1 MAARGA
7 AAEADCADCQGT
19 GWAVRTVDGARRA
32 ERCDCWRVGVAGRM
46 LARARIPARYAKC
59 GFSTFVTYDNEKLE
73 RAFRKARE
81 FAGAFPVVDKGLLFI
96 GPCGVGKTHL
106 AVSVLREALAKGM
119 RGVYYD
125 TRSLLSAIRSTYNPV
140 TRASEAD
147 VLGEVMRAELLV
159 LDDLGAERLTDWVE
173 ETMHLIVNTRYNE
186 QRPTVFTTNY
196 EAKEPATATNYEA
209 KEPATA
215 ESRHFGP
222 GPGPTGEN
230 AALIERI
237 GGRLFSR
244 LREMCEFLEYDGPDY
259 REFEHPPTAENLHQK
274 WKMGARR
281 GSPKRTSA
289 RTRVRPPGGEPAL
302 GWSGGRAGT

>member
-106 AVSVLREALAKGM
+106 AVSVLREALGKGM

-147 VLGEVMRAELLV
+147 VLDEVMRAELLV

-196 EAKEPATATNYEA
+196 EDVPDEA
-209 KEPATA
+209 PDVDP
-215 ESRHFGP
+215 RHFGP
-222 GPGPTGEN
+222 GPGAGKAGKNE
-230 AALIERI
+230 ERLLDRV
-237 GGRLFSR
+237 GRRLLSR

-259 REFEHPPTAENLHQK
+259 REFEHPPTAEFLHQK

-281 GSPKRTSA
+281 GSPRRTSA
-289 RTRVRPPGGEPAL
+289 RTRARPPEGRPEL
-302 GWSGGRAGT
+302 GWAGGRAGT

>member
-1 MAARGA
+1 MTPGKKAPG
-7 AAEADCADCQGT
+7 EADCPRCQGT

-59 GFSTFVTYDNEKLE
+59 GFSTFLTYDNEKLL
-73 RAFRKARE
+73 RAVGKARK
-81 FAGAFPVVDKGLLFI
+81 FADELPVVDEGLLFI

-106 AVSVLREALAKGM
+106 AVSVLREALGKGM

-147 VLGEVMRAELLV
+147 VLDEVMRAELLV

-196 EAKEPATATNYEA
+196 EDVPDEVSDVEP
-209 KEPATA
+209 
-215 ESRHFGP
+215 RHFGP
-222 GPGPTGEN
+222 GPGPGKKE
-230 AALIERI
+230 ERLLDRV
-237 GGRLFSR
+237 GRRLLSR

-259 REFEHPPTAENLHQK
+259 REFEHPPTAEFLHQK
-274 WKMGARR
+274 WKMGPRR
-281 GSPKRTSA
+281 GSPRRASA
-289 RTRVRPPGGEPAL
+289 RARARLPEGQSDL
-302 GWSGGRAGT
+302 GWAGGRAGT